1 MMNKTMEMELKLRI
15 LASSMWKTLPKDTWL
30 RELMVEDSAK
40 TQILEATY
48 YDTPSRTLWGAG
60 YAFRIRKEETGWIAT
75 LKETG
80 KSGGGLHQRR
90 EWNEPVLGSEA
101 SLGVFDRMS
110 GAEKVV
116 KLLHQDQAGLAP
128 LFKMTFTRW
137 SVLVHPLTGVGLLE
151 LVMDK
156 GFIHAGDTEEKLFE
170 TKIELKEGIPKD
182 LLAFGAELSRRYPLM
197 PEERSKYSRGMR
209 LAELQTVLEENG
221 MNPWPSTV
229 ESFLAEAVAL
239 ALKTQTAFYSNPE
252 SDENLHDLR
261 IAMRKLRSRLSF
273 AAPLYPAEE
282 GLKWKEVFRAWSRH
296 MAPIRDLDMLQ
307 DELSVAAGVLGV
319 EDLNSN
325 LRAYIKNRRDIL
337 SEAFYKTIEK
347 GKLTA
352 DLLTFW
358 SWTAG
363 EAMVLWTHSDWT
375 NYFAQ
380 RLRRRLK
387 QFGQQ
392 LKKVD
397 ISNVAAM
404 HGLRISGKKARY
416 ILERYAQHDE
426 TRDTMRLAA
435 ELKQLQEGLGEM
447 QDSVQGT
454 SSLNQL
460 EQDGQEEKLAREIAF
475 LAGWQTRRGYDSRQ
489 KFGLQKKEFRKILKR
504 WLRSRT

>member
-1 MMNKTMEMELKLRI
+1 M
-15 LASSMWKTLPKDTWL
+15 
-30 RELMVEDSAK
+30 
-40 TQILEATY
+40 
-48 YDTPSRTLWGAG
+48 
-60 YAFRIRKEETGWIAT
+60 
-75 LKETG
+75 
-80 KSGGGLHQRR
+80 
-90 EWNEPVLGSEA
+90 
-101 SLGVFDRMS
+101 
-110 GAEKVV
+110 
-116 KLLHQDQAGLAP
+116 
-128 LFKMTFTRW
+128 
-137 SVLVHPLTGVGLLE
+137 HPLTGVGLLE

-156 GFIHAGDTEEKLFE
+156 GFIHAGDREEALFE
-170 TKIELKEGIPKD
+170 AELELKEGKFND
-182 LLAFGAELSRRYPLM
+182 LLAFGAELSQRYPLM
-197 PEERSKYSRGMR
+197 PEERSEYFRGMR
-209 LAELQTVLEENG
+209 LVELQTVREEKG
-221 MNPWPSTV
+221 KNPWPSTV

-282 GLKWKEVFRAWSRH
+282 GLKWKEVFRAWSRR
-296 MAPIRDLDMLQ
+296 MSPIRDLDMLQ
-307 DELSVAAGVLGV
+307 NELSVAAGVLSI

-363 EAMVLWTHSDWT
+363 EAMVVGTHTDWT

-380 RLRRRLK
+380 RLRRWLK

-392 LKKVD
+392 LKEVD
-397 ISNVAAM
+397 ISNAAAM

-426 TRDTMRLAA
+426 TRDTLRLAA

-454 SSLNQL
+454 S
-460 EQDGQEEKLAREIAF
+460 
-475 LAGWQTRRGYDSRQ
+475 
-489 KFGLQKKEFRKILKR
+489 
-504 WLRSRT
+504 